1 VEDET
6 PVKSIS
12 RTYPTPELRFYRRA
26 NGKAILQQRWCTEAV
41 TEMSPE
47 EERRQLIFVGQRAPE
62 YFWQDV
68 PMVTE

>member
-1 VEDET
+1 M
-6 PVKSIS
+6 KSIS

-26 NGKAILQQRWCTEAV
+26 NGKAILQQRWCTEGSYEADSAQEAV
-41 TEMSPE
+41 DLQ
-47 EERRQLIFVGQRAPE
+47 RFVIPAIRPD